1 MAIEAIPGAE
11 GQTGT
16 GDLRKGSLRTIDAVA
31 MAIAVL
37 SPAMAMAYNTSG
49 SAAFSGTSTP
59 LAFLIGGI
67 GCLALAFVVIGFTRR
82 MASAGYA
89 YTYSSRTLGKRVGFL
104 TGWMY
109 FFGFFCFVPM
119 TMSGVGGFTG
129 NLIQTEIW
137 HGMPSWFWF
146 PIFLVGMAALV
157 ILAYRGIRLSTR
169 ALLWVGMITV
179 AVIVILDI
187 ILTAKGGKFGQSLQP
202 FTFGHTLQ
210 GGFSGIFYGL
220 IFGVTSFIGFET
232 AAVLGEETR
241 NPRRAIPISVLV
253 AVVFAIVF
261 YVWTTYN
268 IAIGVGVNTAGST
281 AWATN
286 PAILATL
293 AKTYVGTPMMIIVD
307 LAAIGSAFIVCL
319 ACATAATRTL
329 FAMGREGV
337 LPQWLGRTHPVTRTP
352 TNAILVLAGAATVS
366 AFVSGILWNL
376 GPANNY
382 FFYASVGTIAVC
394 LVYVVLCVGGS
405 VYFRRISQRYNLL
418 VHGAIPVIGI
428 VVFGL
433 AVYGSVYSGAIP
445 PAPYTY
451 VPYVNLG
458 WLVLGIV
465 FVIYLSRTAPEKVG
479 QIGSILGEEGGE
491 TAAILDQ
498 PSAAPAGG

>member
-1 MAIEAIPGAE
+1 MATSDAISAAGAQE
-11 GQTGT
+11 GAG
-16 GDLRKGSLRTIDAVA
+16 GLRQGSLRTIDAVA

-89 YTYSSRTLGKRVGFL
+89 YTYSSRTLGKRTGFL

-119 TMSGVGGFTG
+119 TMSGVGGFTAT
-129 NLIQTEIW
+129 LIQTEIW

-146 PIFLVGMAALV
+146 PIFLFGMACLV
-157 ILAYRGIRLSTR
+157 TLAYRGIKISTR
-169 ALLWVGMITV
+169 TLLVIGMVTV
-179 AVIVILDI
+179 AVIVVLDV
-187 ILTAKGGKFGQSLQP
+187 ILTAKGGKAGQTLQP

-232 AAVLGEETR
+232 AAVLGEETK
-241 NPRRAIPISVLV
+241 NPRRAIPLSVLV
-253 AVVFAIVF
+253 AVLFAIVF

-268 IAIGVGVNTAGST
+268 IAIGVGVNAAGSK
-281 AWATN
+281 AWADN
-286 PAILATL
+286 PSILATL
-293 AKTYVGTPMMIIVD
+293 AQTYVGTPMMILVD
-307 LAAIGSAFIVCL
+307 IAAIGSAFIVCL

-337 LPQWLGRTHPVTRTP
+337 MPQWLGRTHPVHRTP
-352 TNAILVLAGAATVS
+352 SNAIVVLGVVATVC
-366 AFVSGILWNL
+366 AFISGILWNL
-376 GPANNY
+376 GPYTNY

-394 LVYVVLCVGGS
+394 LVYVALCVGGS
-405 VYFRRISQRYNLL
+405 VYFRRVSQRYNALI
-418 VHGAIPVIGI
+418 HGLIPVIGI

-433 AVYGSVYSGAIP
+433 AVYGSVWAGSVP

-458 WLVLGIV
+458 WLVLGII
-465 FVIYLSRTAPEKVG
+465 FVVYLSRTAPEKVG

-498 PSAAPAGG
+498 PTAPATT